1 MCSYFF
7 LFKQKTPYEMRISDW
22 SSDVCSSDLGRADL
36 LRRIDAEKARADAA
50 EKSRR
55 ELEAL
60 VQERGVA
67 DAISF
72 ATKHTALAERIKAL
86 EEALLSATAHLVA
99 AASAY
104 KEHAARHRSVGR
116 AKPDPFFTTR
126 SEDYRKA
133 AERAQSTA
141 RALLA
146 EPAREDGR

>member
-50 EKSRR
+50 EKYRR

-86 EEALLSATAHLVA
+86 EEELLSATAHLVA

-104 KEHAARHRSVGR
+104 KEQIGSASWRERACQYVWISVG
-116 AKPDPFFTTR
+116 AVSLK
-126 SEDYRKA
+126 KKK
-133 AERAQSTA
+133 
-141 RALLA
+141 
-146 EPAREDGR
+146 